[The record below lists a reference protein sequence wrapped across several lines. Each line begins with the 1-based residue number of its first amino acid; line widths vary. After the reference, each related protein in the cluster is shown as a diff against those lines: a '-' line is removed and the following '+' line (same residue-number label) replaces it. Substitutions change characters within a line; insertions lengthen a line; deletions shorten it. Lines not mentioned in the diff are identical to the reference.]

1 MEIISLPKRGESME
15 SANRRAFELSYQRA
29 IMAPSSSIDPD
40 TAQSVTGKRNRDN
53 DDQSR

>member
-1 MEIISLPKRGESME
+1 ME